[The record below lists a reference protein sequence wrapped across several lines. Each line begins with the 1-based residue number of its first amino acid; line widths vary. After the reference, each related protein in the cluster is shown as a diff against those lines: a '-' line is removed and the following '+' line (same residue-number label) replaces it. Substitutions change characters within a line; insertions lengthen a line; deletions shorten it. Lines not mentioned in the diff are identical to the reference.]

1 MRAVPRVVNAS
12 LFKQQ
17 LEEDRKASNQL
28 ARSFSLSDANLIRSI
43 LAQKPSNTKHI
54 AVHTLAGGE
63 GFALTV
69 PKKLAK
75 RAVDRNRIKRLMR
88 ESCRQNLLHLDGQL
102 VVLRLRKKLESRARA
117 SLESKSGARLKLN
130 YLIRRAQPNDCKII
144 EGAYQALPAVVK
156 PFLGGAMP
164 FPPNLLLLRHG
175 SFRQT
180 WRP

>member
-17 LEEDRKASNQL
+17 QEKDRKASNQL

-54 AVHTLAGGE
+54 AIHTLAGAD

-75 RAVDRNRIKRLMR
+75 RAIDRNRIKRLMR
-88 ESCRQNLLHLDGQL
+88 ESYRQNLLDLDGQL
-102 VVLRLRKKLESRARA
+102 VVLRLRIKIGESSSGKLREQ
-117 SLESKSGARLKLN
+117 E
-130 YLIRRAQPNDCKII
+130 RRQIKAQLFNQVSPGK
-144 EGAYQALPAVVK
+144 
-156 PFLGGAMP
+156 
-164 FPPNLLLLRHG
+164 
-175 SFRQT
+175 
-180 WRP
+180 